1 MLQPLD
7 SQDGC
12 FMCVVQVH
20 ILDDAHGGRGWLE
33 NTSPFEMAVE
43 ELPLAPYGDLDRS

>member
-20 ILDDAHGGRGWLE
+20 ILDEAQEGAEDGLRTLRH
-33 NTSPFEMAVE
+33 
-43 ELPLAPYGDLDRS
+43 